1 MSGCNYLQKMCG
13 IELGARMCL
22 RINNS
27 FREGLLVVRQ
37 PEQSEGG
44 VCSLYFWPQE
54 QEVQGLGGGMC
65 LSVPGAAKGPCDW
78 NSMNPF
84 KRVPFLLRKQKLSAP
99 IPDFTADAVL

>member
-1 MSGCNYLQKMCG
+1 
-13 IELGARMCL
+13 
-22 RINNS
+22 
-27 FREGLLVVRQ
+27 
-37 PEQSEGG
+37 
-44 VCSLYFWPQE
+44 
-54 QEVQGLGGGMC
+54 MC